1 MNVFCGIYVNIVVR
15 IKCWKL
21 ILSFRNSILVE
32 KKFNI
37 LEKEVFVKYNY
48 WSKYFKFLGL

>member
-1 MNVFCGIYVNIVVR
+1 MNGFCGIYVNIVVR